1 MTSFK
6 DIASKSESDL
16 QVAVATVG
24 PISVG
29 IDASHIS
36 FKVECSKNSLSRLY
50 LGFCLERL
58 GRGGR
63 CSYESNDKVLAAWG
77 GGSNFRRTKAIPVG
91 GGGCKSPG
99 INFAFIIF

>member
-16 QVAVATVG
+16 LVAVATVG

-36 FKVECSKNSLSRLY
+36 FQVEWGGVGY
-50 LGFCLERL
+50 LGVP
-58 GRGGR
+58 
-63 CSYESNDKVLAAWG
+63 YK
-77 GGSNFRRTKAIPVG
+77 
-91 GGGCKSPG
+91 
-99 INFAFIIF
+99 INLN

>member
-6 DIASKSESDL
+6 DIASKSEPDL

-36 FKVECSKNSLSRLY
+36 FKVEC
-50 LGFCLERL
+50 
-58 GRGGR
+58 
-63 CSYESNDKVLAAWG
+63 DKL
-77 GGSNFRRTKAIPVG
+77 F
-91 GGGCKSPG
+91 
-99 INFAFIIF
+99 